1 MILSKEQVARAIAIF
16 TAINEG
22 GQKLSTF
29 DLIVAKAAKDGT
41 VKSLPERI
49 KEIAGQYLEIPQSI
63 NIAFS
68 SSNQKWQL
76 SQTGAV
82 SDNAIEKWF
91 QDSFINLI
99 SGLSWS
105 GYKSNEQN
113 FVSQIKLEHFKAD
126 KQLSLTYVQIN
137 ENADLALKALQ
148 RAFAF
153 LQFRCGIVSGSDLNY
168 LLMALPIAFVLLKDE
183 IWQDPDAIN
192 KLESWYWISM
202 FSGSYR
208 EGQNERSY
216 NDVKLLYNWLSKKP
230 LSQDE
235 SSDLKRR
242 KDQMF
247 IQTNYCDEQ
256 TFVQNEDS
264 VPVPKAMHDA
274 CLQYVL
280 STNPPDF
287 LPEDKWEKVKLY
299 PWAIAQVVNLG
310 IQFKGKKKDTTEEP
324 VDLNVS
330 DHHIFPLGCATR
342 IGESSKK
349 LRAEKKHP
357 LNSPMNRTYI
367 SKTANL
373 LISDETPSTYL
384 PQIMGIA
391 KDFHFVTEHQVAE
404 FSSPTVVFFR
414 GLLKERF
421 TKFSSAVK
429 TEIEN
434 LNP

>member
-1 MILSKEQVARAIAIF
+1 
-16 TAINEG
+16 
-22 GQKLSTF
+22 
-29 DLIVAKAAKDGT
+29 
-41 VKSLPERI
+41 
-49 KEIAGQYLEIPQSI
+49 
-63 NIAFS
+63 
-68 SSNQKWQL
+68 
-76 SQTGAV
+76 
-82 SDNAIEKWF
+82 
-91 QDSFINLI
+91 
-99 SGLSWS
+99 
-105 GYKSNEQN
+105 
-113 FVSQIKLEHFKAD
+113 
-126 KQLSLTYVQIN
+126 
-137 ENADLALKALQ
+137 
-148 RAFAF
+148 
-153 LQFRCGIVSGSDLNY
+153 
-168 LLMALPIAFVLLKDE
+168 
-183 IWQDPDAIN
+183 
-192 KLESWYWISM
+192 
-202 FSGSYR
+202 
-208 EGQNERSY
+208 
-216 NDVKLLYNWLSKKP
+216 
-230 LSQDE
+230 
-235 SSDLKRR
+235 
-242 KDQMF
+242 MF